1 MSAKTVGLCGIVAI
15 ALCGLFGAI
24 VAGQDRG
31 RGQGQG
37 QAQGQGR
44 GNPVPTQPKVWT
56 AAQLNAEA
64 AALVSKTEPAVNFN
78 FFTNPAYNTE
88 MRRLK
93 GTQPVLVH
101 GKRADFMIMREGEGT
116 FTAGGELVDGK
127 PGGAE
132 GEMTGTSIRNGVS
145 TVLKPGDVMFI
156 PAGIPHHF
164 SEIKDHV
171 TFIFV
176 RWDMK

>member
-1 MSAKTVGLCGIVAI
+1 MSAKAVGVCGIVAI
-15 ALCGLFGAI
+15 GLCGAI
-24 VAGQDRG
+24 VFGQDRQ
-31 RGQGQG
+31 GQGQG
-37 QAQGQGR
+37 QPQAQGQGR
-44 GNPVPTQPKVWT
+44 GNRVPTQPKVWT

-64 AALVSKTEPAVNFN
+64 ATLITRKEPAVNFN
-78 FFTNPAYNTE
+78 FFSEPTFNTE

-101 GKRADFMIMREGEGT
+101 GKRADFMLMREGEGT
-116 FTAGGELVDGK
+116 FTSGGELVDGK

-156 PAGIPHHF
+156 PAGVPHHF
-164 SEIKDHV
+164 SDIKDHV

>member
-15 ALCGLFGAI
+15 ALCSAI
-24 VAGQDRG
+24 VVGQDRG

-64 AALVSKTEPAVNFN
+64 AALVSKNEPAVNFN

-101 GKRADFMIMREGEGT
+101 GKRADFAIMREGEGT
-116 FTAGGELVDGK
+116 FTSGGGRRRK

-132 GEMTGTSIRNGVS
+132 GEMTGTRSATVS
-145 TVLKPGDVMFI
+145 RRFRRVMSCSSRRH
-156 PAGIPHHF
+156 PAPF

-171 TFIFV
+171 TFISSAGT
-176 RWDMK
+176 